1 MTEPYRGFDELK
13 RHHPTAQY
21 VELEFPWRTPP
32 IALLAQLGPYMNR
45 INADEFRGYAP
56 KTLLLVG
63 PKADDARP
71 TAALGFVHRP
81 EGWNTAID
89 PETGLRDEI
98 IDAQTGRPL
107 LEAADFD
114 ALASVIDGNG

>member
-1 MTEPYRGFDELK
+1 M
-13 RHHPTAQY
+13 
-21 VELEFPWRTPP
+21 
-32 IALLAQLGPYMNR
+32 
-45 INADEFRGYAP
+45 
-56 KTLLLVG
+56 
-63 PKADDARP
+63 RP

-114 ALASVIDGNG
+114 ALASVIDGNGDPARCFADTHSDTQNRAN